1 MKILDPDFAELLE
14 LTRAL
19 VQLDTVNPPGN
30 EQTAAEL
37 VLDFVRRCG
46 LDGQVTVLGQNR
58 ANLEVRLSGQG
69 TQPALLYCG
78 HFDTV
83 PLGEAPWTHSP
94 HSAHIDEQGWLW
106 GRGTVDMKG
115 GVAAMLLGLITV
127 ARSGV
132 KLPGDLRFLGTIGE
146 EVDCAGAR
154 AALESGVMQGVGQLV
169 IAEPTDL
176 DLVVA
181 HKGALFLEFTTTGRS
196 AHGAMPEQGVNA
208 IVHMVRLLDRLEAF
222 DFGVEAHPLLERPT
236 LNIGTVQGGSVVN
249 LVPDRCTVQVDVRT
263 IPGLEHSVLLVRF
276 EALLDQLCAELPG
289 FKGELRLTG
298 DYPAMGTDPDA
309 PLVQMAGRVMNEVRG
324 EMPRTGAVSYF
335 SDGSILQP
343 PTGVPT
349 LLCGPGDPNLAHQT
363 DERLRVEDLKRAAV
377 FFSRLPLAV
386 FDIELES
393 P

>member
-1 MKILDPDFAELLE
+1 MMIPDPDFAELLN

-19 VQLDTVNPPGN
+19 VQLGTVNPPGN
-30 EQTAAEL
+30 EQVAAEL
-37 VLDFVRRCG
+37 VLNFVRRCG
-46 LDGQVTVLGQNR
+46 LDGQLTVLGEGR
-58 ANLEVRLSGQG
+58 ANLEVRLRGQG
-69 TQPALLYCG
+69 HQPALLYCG

-83 PLGEAPWTHSP
+83 PLGEAAWTYPP
-94 HSAHIDEQGWLW
+94 HSAHIDNQGWLW
-106 GRGTVDMKG
+106 GRGSVDMKG
-115 GVAAMLLGLITV
+115 GVAAMLLGLVTL

-154 AALESGVMQGVGQLV
+154 AALESGVMQDVGHLV

-181 HKGALFLEFTTTGRS
+181 HKGALFVEFTTAGRS

-208 IVHMVRLLDRLEAF
+208 IVHMVRLLGRLEAF
-222 DFGVEAHPLLERPT
+222 DFGVEAHPLLGRPT

-263 IPGLEHSVLLVRF
+263 IPGLDHPLLLARF
-276 EALLDQLCAELPG
+276 QTLLDDLQVELPG
-289 FKGELRLTG
+289 FEAELRLIG

-309 PLVQMAGRVMNEVRG
+309 PLVQVAGRVMKALSG
-324 EMPRTGAVSYF
+324 KTPRIGAVSYF

-363 DERLRVEDLKRAAV
+363 DERLRIADLKRAAV

-386 FDIELES
+386 FDMDAGPL
-393 P
+393 

>member
-1 MKILDPDFAELLE
+1 MIPDPDFAELLE

-30 EQTAAEL
+30 EQAAAEL

-46 LDGQVTVLGQNR
+46 LDGQLTVLGQNR
-58 ANLEVRLSGQG
+58 ANLEVRLPGQG

-106 GRGTVDMKG
+106 GRGSVDMKG

-154 AALESGVMQGVGQLV
+154 AALQSGVMQGVGQLV

-181 HKGALFLEFTTTGRS
+181 HKGALFLEFTTAGRS

-208 IVHMVRLLDRLEAF
+208 IVHMVRLLNRLEAF
-222 DFGVEAHPLLERPT
+222 DFGVEAHPLLGRPT

-263 IPGLEHSVLLVRF
+263 IPGLDHSVLLDRF
-276 EALLDQLCAELPG
+276 QDLLDDVGGELPD
-289 FKGELRLTG
+289 FKGELHLTG
-298 DYPAMGTDPDA
+298 DYPAVGTDPDA
-309 PLVQMAGRVMNEVRG
+309 PLVQISGRVMNEVRG
-324 EMPRTGAVSYF
+324 GMPRIGAVSYF

-363 DERLRVEDLKRAAV
+363 DERLRVEDLKRAAI
-377 FFSRLPLAV
+377 FFSRLPLAI
-386 FDIELES
+386 FDIDLES